1 MAKQLTAEQECELG
15 EAIRACEEAALAE
28 VDGIDVADVIL
39 SRRGPRAERTRARHV
54 DRIIEAVAAA
64 SELRVARPH
73 LAPRIDAARRSL
85 AEAEALRWK
94 LAMSGFRVAR
104 GEARKLACSM
114 MGQEDLIQE
123 GIIGLLRAAK
133 RFDPDR
139 AIRFS
144 TYARWWVRAQMTR
157 ALENGGRLV
166 RLPGGAVEQ
175 IRNLRKVASEFK
187 RLGLELDT
195 AALAEEV
202 GIDPDRAVMLM
213 GLGATLSI
221 DQEDNDGLTI
231 LDRLVSDEKGSAPD
245 RAAMKIEAL
254 DLLDRVFA
262 ERLDDREQYIIR
274 HHFGLGGTDAR
285 SMANIGTELGIS
297 RERVRQIEVE
307 ALRRLRS
314 AV

>member
-1 MAKQLTAEQECELG
+1 MAKQLTAEQERELG
-15 EAIRACEEAALAE
+15 AAIQAAEEAALAAIEGIAAADE
-28 VDGIDVADVIL
+28 VL
-39 SRRGPRAERTRARHV
+39 SRRGPRKERTRARHV
-54 DRIIEAVAAA
+54 DRIIEAVAAV
-64 SELRVARPH
+64 SEARARRPE
-73 LAPRIDAARRSL
+73 LAPQVELARRAL
-85 AEAEALRWK
+85 ADAEALRWT

-114 MGQEDLIQE
+114 MGTEDLIQE

-133 RFDPDR
+133 RFDPAR
-139 AIRFS
+139 EIRFS

-175 IRNLRKVASEFK
+175 IRNLRKVAAQLQ
-187 RLGLELDT
+187 RDGLDVDVVT
-195 AALAEEV
+195 LADEV
-202 GIDPDRAVMLM
+202 GIDPDRAEMLL

-221 DQEDNDGLTI
+221 DQEDTDGLTI
-231 LDRLVSDEKGSAPD
+231 LDRLVSDDKGASPD
-245 RAAMKIEAL
+245 REAMKSEEL
-254 DLLDRVFA
+254 SVLDRVFT

-274 HHFGLGGTDAR
+274 HHFGLDGIDAR

-307 ALRRLRS
+307 ALRRLRA